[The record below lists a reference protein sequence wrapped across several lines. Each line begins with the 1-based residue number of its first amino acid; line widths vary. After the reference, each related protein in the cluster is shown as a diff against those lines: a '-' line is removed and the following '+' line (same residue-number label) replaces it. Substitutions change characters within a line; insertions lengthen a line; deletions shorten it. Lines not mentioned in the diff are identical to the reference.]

1 MQVPL
6 NGIGL
11 LFLGINVK
19 APNTGAGLL
28 RYRLAVASR
37 AVAAIG
43 GGYVLASAAAACL
56 AVWLPLPRVDAV
68 VTAQMLSFVVYAC
81 AVIWVF
87 ATYSAWRAWAGVMAP
102 ALLLAGL
109 YWLGAR

>member
-1 MQVPL
+1 M
-6 NGIGL
+6 
-11 LFLGINVK
+11 K

-37 AVAAIG
+37 TVAAIG
-43 GGYVLASAAAACL
+43 GGYALASAAAACL

-68 VTAQMLSFVVYAC
+68 VAAQMLSFVVYAC

-109 YWLGAR
+109 YCLGAR

>member
-1 MQVPL
+1 M
-6 NGIGL
+6 
-11 LFLGINVK
+11 K

-28 RYRLAVASR
+28 RYRFAVASR

-43 GGYVLASAAAACL
+43 GGYLLASAAAACL
-56 AVWLPLPRVDAV
+56 AVWLPLSRVDAV

-87 ATYSAWRAWAGVMAP
+87 ATYNAWRAWGGILIPTLV
-102 ALLLAGL
+102 LGGL
-109 YWLGAR
+109 YWMGAR